1 VSSLISL
8 REVQSSDKDRM
19 RDWRNSENVRPYMY
33 SDHVISAQ
41 EHAEWFE
48 KMLLDDTKK
57 YWIIELEK
65 TPVGVVNL
73 TNIDLNSKCCDW
85 AFYIFDPNTRGKG
98 VGSFVE
104 KSVLKYVFD
113 DLSLEKLNCE
123 VLETNPG
130 VVKMHQKFGFVQ
142 EGFFRKAIRKKDQL
156 VGIHRL
162 SMLREEYYETKRE
175 KTSIDRDLEI
185 IDKIQK
191 IRSKNNINWMD
202 ILRLCLKENNKE
214 AKKIIA
220 NINSHDSEISKLV
233 EELSKNE

>member
-1 VSSLISL
+1 MSSLVNL
-8 REVQSSDKDRM
+8 REVRLSDKEKM
-19 RDWRNSENVRPYMY
+19 LSWRNSDNVRPYMY
-33 SDHVISAQ
+33 NDHLIQ
-41 EHAEWFE
+41 EDEHSKWFDR
-48 KMLLDDTKK
+48 MLYDSTKK
-57 YWIIELEK
+57 YWIIELENS
-65 TPVGVVNL
+65 PVGVVNL
-73 TNIDLNSKCCDW
+73 TNIDTNNESCDW

-104 KSVLKYVFD
+104 KYILKYVFEE
-113 DLSLEKLNCE
+113 LGLEKLNCE
-123 VLETNPG
+123 VLETNSN

-142 EGFFRKAIRKKDQL
+142 EGFFRNAIKKNNKL
-156 VGIHRL
+156 IGIHRL
-162 SMLREEYYETKRE
+162 SMLRSEYLQSIKE
-175 KTSIDRDLEI
+175 KTPIERDLEI
-185 IDKIQK
+185 INKIQQ